1 MDGGCFEVHEFDA
14 VVVSNGQYTVP
25 NIPDIKNIDRF
36 GRPCLH
42 SHLYRNADPFR
53 GKTVVVHGQ
62 PSSMM
67 MMTHGSVRAYPAG
80 GSFSGKDIALQVG
93 SVAHSVYIC
102 SRTYLKGL
110 DVSQALGQQ
119 KNIHLLTDI
128 AECTGEGELKLKVCL
143 SLQTRIRMRF
153 LCG

>member
-1 MDGGCFEVHEFDA
+1 M
-14 VVVSNGQYTVP
+14 GQL
-25 NIPDIKNIDRF
+25 
-36 GRPCLH
+36 G
-42 SHLYRNADPFR
+42 SFR
-53 GKTVVVHGQ
+53 T
-62 PSSMM
+62 
-67 MMTHGSVRAYPAG
+67 G

-93 SVAHSVYIC
+93 FVANSVYIC

-153 LCG
+153 LCGCFCTPRVTGSNRRHLTDACVSAGRTYPRER